1 MSSTE
6 SSSYEASQTCCN
18 RYFTDAFKHS
28 DLVMVVD
35 VSLTSVVV
43 AGLRRSVDLM
53 QTDRRV
59 TAAVGSLQV

>member
-1 MSSTE
+1 MK
-6 SSSYEASQTCCN
+6 
-18 RYFTDAFKHS
+18 RVRRVVTDISRMHLNT
-28 DLVMVVD
+28 LVMVVD